1 MDSFSNRFKKALET
15 RHLTAADFSRMSGT
29 SEATISQYKKGLYVP
44 KQKRLEQYSNLLKV
58 SIPWLMGADVPME
71 IDRPAHNDY
80 SESDIELLNLFQK
93 LTPTQK
99 QDVLIQI
106 ALKLS
111 ENKDDS

>member
-1 MDSFSNRFKKALET
+1 MDSFSNRFKKALEL
-15 RHLTAADFSRMSGT
+15 RHLTAADFSRLSGT

-71 IDRPAHNDY
+71 INRPVHSDF
-80 SESDIELLNLFQK
+80 SESDVELLNLFQK
-93 LTPTQK
+93 LNPSQK
-99 QDVLIQI
+99 QEVLIQI

-111 ENKDDS
+111 ENADNS

>member
-1 MDSFSNRFKKALET
+1 MDSFSSRFKQALEI
-15 RHLTAADFSRMSGT
+15 RHLTAADFSRLSGT

-44 KQKRLEQYSNLLKV
+44 KQKRLEQFSNLLKV

-71 IDRPAHNDY
+71 IDRPLQSDF
-80 SESDIELLNLFQK
+80 SQSDIELLNLFQK
-93 LTPTQK
+93 LSPTQK

-111 ENKDDS
+111 ENEDNS